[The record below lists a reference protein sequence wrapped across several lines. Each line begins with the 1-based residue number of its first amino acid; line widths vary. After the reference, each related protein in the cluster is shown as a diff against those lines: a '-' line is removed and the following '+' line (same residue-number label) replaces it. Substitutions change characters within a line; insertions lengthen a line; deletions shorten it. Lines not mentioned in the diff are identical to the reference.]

1 MHSDEQGHENGGML
15 MFDPYKFSIASLGVL
30 IAFLVGGITAYAVLP
45 PGASDRLKKDAEE
58 VLKVKIL
65 NVEIPDGKK
74 DMFSVFYT
82 AQVLGVKHS
91 KSGVQKGDKI
101 RIRSYF
107 VTKEALRKGFV
118 GPKVPPLLCSG
129 WVGIAYLNA
138 IAEKKV
144 YAIAAYGHS
153 FDEAD
158 KDQSEK

>member
-1 MHSDEQGHENGGML
+1 ML
-15 MFDPYKFSIASLGVL
+15 MFDRYKFSMASLGVL
-30 IAFLVGGITAYAVLP
+30 IAFLVGGMTTYAVLP

-91 KSGVQKGDKI
+91 KSGLQEGDKI

-107 VTKEALRKGFV
+107 VTKEALHKGFV

-144 YAIAAYGHS
+144 YVIAAYGHS

-158 KDQSEK
+158 